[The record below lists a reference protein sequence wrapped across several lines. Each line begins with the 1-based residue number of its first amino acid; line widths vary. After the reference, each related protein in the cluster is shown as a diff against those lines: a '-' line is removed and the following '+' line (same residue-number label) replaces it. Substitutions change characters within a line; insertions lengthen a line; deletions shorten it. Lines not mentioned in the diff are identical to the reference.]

1 MNEVTTTEHGRKS
14 VLVDMANRYGMEPKV
29 FADTLRATVVPK
41 EATNEQFAA
50 FVLVAK
56 HYGLNPI
63 LKEIFAFPTKGGG
76 IQPIV
81 SIDGW
86 ANLINSHPAMDG
98 MEFVD
103 EQSDKGELLS
113 ITCRIYRK
121 DRAHPVATTEYMV
134 ECVRNTDTWR
144 QWPRRMLRHKAMIQA
159 ARYAFG
165 FAGIIDPDEWD
176 RSPEKADETVKAPP
190 APPAPI
196 AMVIETEPKPEP
208 TAEPDSTDGR
218 PPVTWF
224 EQLEAAMQDG
234 DVAQVWADFDVDRIC
249 ADTED
254 RDVALAIARR
264 FDANWQTEEA

>member
-1 MNEVTTTEHGRKS
+1 MNEVATVEHGRKS

-41 EATNEQFAA
+41 EITNEQFAA

-56 HYGLNPI
+56 QYDLNPI

-103 EQSDKGELLS
+103 ELNDKGALVS

-121 DRAHPVATTEYMV
+121 DRSHPVAATEYMA

-176 RSPEKADETVKAPP
+176 RSPEKADETAIKAPP
-190 APPAPI
+190 APPAP
-196 AMVIETEPKPEP
+196 VIDAKPEP
-208 TAEPDSTDGR
+208 TPEAPR

-224 EQLEAAMQDG
+224 GLLEAAMQDG
-234 DVAQVWADFDVDRIC
+234 EVAQVWADFDVDRIC
-249 ADTED
+249 ADVED

-264 FDANWQTEEA
+264 FDANWLTEEA

>member
-1 MNEVTTTEHGRKS
+1 MNEVATVEHGRKS

-41 EATNEQFAA
+41 EITNEQFAA

-56 HYGLNPI
+56 QYDLNPI

-103 EQSDKGELLS
+103 ELNDKGALVS

-121 DRAHPVATTEYMV
+121 DRSHPVAATEYMA

-190 APPAPI
+190 APPAP
-196 AMVIETEPKPEP
+196 AVPAVPVIDAKPEP
-208 TAEPDSTDGR
+208 EPETAR
-218 PPVTWF
+218 PPVAWF
-224 EQLEAAMQDG
+224 EQLEAAMQEG

-249 ADTED
+249 SDAED
-254 RDVALAIARR
+254 RSVALAIARR
-264 FDANWQTEEA
+264 FDANWLTEEA

>member
-1 MNEVTTTEHGRKS
+1 MNEITTIEPGRKS
-14 VLVDMANRYGMEPKV
+14 VLVDMANRYGMEPRV
-29 FADTLRATVVPK
+29 FADTLKATVVPK
-41 EATNEQFAA
+41 DVSNEQFAA
-50 FVLVAK
+50 FMLVAK
-56 HYGLNPI
+56 QYDLNPI

-103 EQSDKGELLS
+103 ETSDKGELLS

-121 DRAHPVATTEYMV
+121 DRSHPVAATEYMA
-134 ECVRNTDTWR
+134 ECRRNTDTWR

-176 RSPEKADETVKAPP
+176 RSPERADDSAAKAPLAPP
-190 APPAPI
+190 APTVDSNSAHEL
-196 AMVIETEPKPEP
+196 AETQDID
-208 TAEPDSTDGR
+208 AARPDAN
-218 PPVTWF
+218 WF
-224 EQLEAAMQDG
+224 GQLEAAMRAG
-234 DVAQVWADFDVDRIC
+234 DVAQAWADFDADRIC
-249 ADTED
+249 TNPED
-254 RDVALAIARR
+254 RDLAAAMGKR
-264 FDANWQTEEA
+264 FDPNWSPEEA